1 MSNKL
6 SLLQEADHLV
16 SAFLRQ
22 EIPALLRENAARL
35 PPTRTLPVLRDF
47 PAGRVSYP
55 FTGRRPTPARSPFR
69 PPHSFLRCLTAGSLR
84 HYFSQVDALQT
95 FSLGVLRFR
104 APDRTCPGFRV
115 SWATPPTP
123 APSPFR
129 PPHAVPAFP
138 PSPPPDSRRGARPS
152 LFPRSAEAKRQPITS
167 TLSNR

>member
-6 SLLQEADHLV
+6 SLLQEAGHLV

-47 PAGRVSYP
+47 PAGRVSYL

-115 SWATPPTP
+115 SWAPPPTP
-123 APSPFR
+123 APVPFAPR
-129 PPHAVPAFP
+129 T
-138 PSPPPDSRRGARPS
+138 PSPPSRRALRPMPVAAHDVPS
-152 LFPRSAEAKRQPITS
+152 SPALPKQNGNP
-167 TLSNR
+167 